1 MKYVL
6 TSVVLA
12 VSSLALSGCFKPVDV
27 PPESTYTIKSLKPS
41 VNYKRGQTRKTLLVS
56 DPIAAAGYDTSKMQY
71 MITPYKLQ
79 SFSKNKWVAPPAQML
94 MPIMVQAISNLG
106 YFKAVVTSP
115 FAGLSDYN
123 LQTDVLEFEQ
133 NFMRPQSRFVVT
145 IQADL
150 VNSRN
155 NTIVASR
162 RFHAAVT
169 AQQNNPYGG
178 VLAAN
183 QAVAKVTQEVARFV
197 SRNAR

>member
-1 MKYVL
+1 MGV
-6 TSVVLA
+6 A
-12 VSSLALSGCFKPVDV
+12 VSLSGCFKPVEV

-41 VNYKRGQTRKTLLVS
+41 VNHSRSQTRKTLLVS
-56 DPIAAAGYDTSKMQY
+56 DPIAAAGYDNYKMRY
-71 MITPYKLQ
+71 MMTPYKLQ
-79 SFSKNKWVAPPAQML
+79 SFSRNRWVAPPAQML

-106 YFKAVVTSP
+106 YFRAVVTSP

-145 IQADL
+145 MQADL
-150 VNSRN
+150 VNSHN
-155 NTIVASR
+155 NSIVASR
-162 RFHAAVT
+162 RFHATVT

-183 QAVAKVTQEVARFV
+183 QAVAQVTQQIAAFV
-197 SRNAR
+197 RSNVGKS